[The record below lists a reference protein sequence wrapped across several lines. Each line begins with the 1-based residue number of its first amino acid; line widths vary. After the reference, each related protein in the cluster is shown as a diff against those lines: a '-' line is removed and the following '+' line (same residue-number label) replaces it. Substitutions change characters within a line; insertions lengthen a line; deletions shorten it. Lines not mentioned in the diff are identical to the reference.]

1 MLLASPRSLVVKPT
15 HQTQIRLV
23 FCWCSDHDLR
33 NIAILFVIRVCV
45 SIRCR
50 WFFISEHSEQFL
62 VSSER
67 SARNATTVSSKVS
80 DLVNSGDVSIS
91 ISDVGSNSKLSE
103 HGVSICEKGT
113 APGFKLLASGVD
125 EPLVSS
131 GVSSWKDLV
140 LLLVCTPAT
149 CDDEAPGVTGAGAFW
164 SDVPS
169 SRCLCQAWERSLSR
183 CTWRVDFLL

>member
-1 MLLASPRSLVVKPT
+1 MISGTSLFSLWSESVSV
-15 HQTQIRLV
+15 
-23 FCWCSDHDLR
+23 SDVGD
-33 NIAILFVIRVCV
+33 F
-45 SIRCR
+45 
-50 WFFISEHSEQFL
+50 SEHSEQFL

-149 CDDEAPGVTGAGAFW
+149 CDDEAPGVNRPSYIDLRPKDGCTFAPFW
-164 SDVPS
+164 WLYCSRRHLLTNRNILRYNILVYVNIHKKYYFLKCVCVP
-169 SRCLCQAWERSLSR
+169 A
-183 CTWRVDFLL
+183 